1 MDAMMAIAGTLLFS
15 ICAALG
21 IEWVF
26 LAGAFRFMSGALIT
40 TTSTTNT
47 TRTPVPQRLSQA
59 PGTEPRGPALW
70 R

>member
-26 LAGAFRFMSGALIT
+26 LAGAFRFMSAARI
-40 TTSTTNT
+40 NT
-47 TRTPVPQRLSQA
+47 TRTPAPQRVSQA
-59 PGTEPRGPALW
+59 SGTAPRGPALW
-70 R
+70 H